1 MSLGVS
7 CTVAVADFFGYA
19 TQMCTFK
26 PHPICVKKAKYVLS
40 KMFYKCFIALYGA
53 TARLLAPFNPKARL
67 WIEGRK
73 DWERLLAQKLAA
85 AQLHEGQ
92 AQVVWMHASS
102 LGEFEQGRPL
112 LEALKLNTPGIKI
125 VVSFFSP
132 SGFLASQHTE
142 LADLVTYL
150 PEDTPHNATRFL
162 QLVKPNLVIW
172 VKYDY
177 WYYFLKALHTLGVP
191 VLLVSAIFRANQ
203 PFFKWYGGLHRQML
217 HFFNHLFVQ
226 NMSSLEALLQLVPSE
241 NMTVSGDTRF
251 DRVEKISLEWSPVTM
266 VENWLANSETVVV
279 AGSTW
284 PHDEAMLQ
292 RYAADHPTIKFVIAP
307 HQVNPAAIAHTV
319 NLFAGATL
327 FSELDTTTA
336 KGNVLII
343 NNIGMLNRL
352 YRYGKVCY
360 IGGGFTKSGVHNV
373 LEAAVYGKPVLHGPV
388 YQKFAE
394 AVDLL
399 QAGGSYSVDNT
410 DALALRLTTLL
421 ADEGLRA
428 AAGNAAKQYVL
439 AHTGGTARVVKY
451 IYENRLLTN

>member
-1 MSLGVS
+1 MCKKSHYVFLKPFYQ
-7 CTVAVADFFGYA
+7 CFVALFGA
-19 TQMCTFK
+19 
-26 PHPICVKKAKYVLS
+26 I
-40 KMFYKCFIALYGA
+40 
-53 TARLLAPFNPKARL
+53 ARLLALFNPKAKM
-67 WIEGRK
+67 WIQGRK
-73 DWERLLAQKLAA
+73 DWERVLAQKIAVA
-85 AQLHEGQ
+85 HLHANQ

-112 LEALKLNTPGIKI
+112 LEALKLNTPAIKI

-132 SGFLASQHTE
+132 SGFLASQHSD
-142 LADLVTYL
+142 LADVVTYL
-150 PEDTPHNATRFL
+150 PQDTSRNANRFL
-162 QLVKPNLVIW
+162 QLVQPNLAIW

-177 WYYFLKALHTLGVP
+177 WYFFLKALHTSGVP

-226 NMSSLEALLQLVPSE
+226 NKSSLEALLPLVPRE
-241 NMTVSGDTRF
+241 NVTVSGDTRF

-266 VENWLANSETVVV
+266 VEKWLHNSEAVVV

-292 RYAADHPTIKFVIAP
+292 RFAAAHPTIKLVIAP
-307 HQVNPAAIAHTV
+307 HQVNPAAIGHTV
-319 NLFAGATL
+319 KLFAGATL

-399 QAGGSYSVDNT
+399 QAGGSCSVDNA